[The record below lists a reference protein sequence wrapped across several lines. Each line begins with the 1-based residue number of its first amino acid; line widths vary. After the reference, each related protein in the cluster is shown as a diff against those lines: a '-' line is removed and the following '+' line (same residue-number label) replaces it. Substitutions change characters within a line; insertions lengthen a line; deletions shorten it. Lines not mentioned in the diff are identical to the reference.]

1 MMESLYH
8 VPVMVQE
15 VLETLVYK
23 KDGVY
28 FDGTLGGGGHAKLIL
43 SKINNQARYLGIDR
57 DAEAI
62 KEARKRLKDYNNF
75 YAFQTTFEQIG
86 AVLSEMRVAKLDGIL
101 LDLGVSSWQI
111 DNDGRGF
118 SFRKGL
124 SLDMRMDSRQELT
137 AEWILNNYSKDE
149 LRKIFKEYG
158 EERFSGKIAY
168 RVVKAREEKKI
179 ERSEEVL
186 ALIDRCVNPRF
197 ATKSYA
203 RIFQAL
209 RIEVNNELEIL
220 KESLGESIKY
230 LGKEGRLVVITYHSL
245 EDRIVK
251 NFMRD
256 AENPCTCPP
265 EFPVCVCEK
274 KQELKRIKP
283 HFIQPSQEEIKT
295 NPRARSAKIRA
306 AIRV

>member
-1 MMESLYH
+1 MGQAYH

-15 VLETLVYK
+15 VLGTLVHR
-23 KDGVY
+23 KDGTY
-28 FDGTLGGGGHAKLIL
+28 FDGTLGGGGHAEFIL
-43 SKINNQARYLGIDR
+43 SKLDDTAHYLGIDR
-57 DAEAI
+57 DEQAI
-62 KEARKRLKDYNNF
+62 NVSRKRLAGFLNF
-75 YAFQTTFEQIG
+75 KAFQTTFEQIG
-86 AVLSEMRVAKLDGIL
+86 SVLNEAGFTSLDGIL

-111 DNDGRGF
+111 DNDDRGF

-124 SLDMRMDSRQELT
+124 SLDMRMDSRQDLT

-168 RVVKAREEKKI
+168 RVMKAREEKKI
-179 ERSEEVL
+179 ERSGEVL

-220 KESLGESIKY
+220 KQSLKESIKY

-274 KQELKRIKP
+274 KQKLKRIKP